1 MTFWNNSFLKEG
13 DVIMKE
19 YYKDNT
25 FTSIVFM
32 ASTAIT
38 VVILICQRESL
49 PKVVDSD
56 SLYNLLT
63 VNTIFSGFLYSML
76 GNMVEFNSR
85 EEIQE
90 KDTAGYIDKYYS
102 PVYFGLFYLIMAI
115 LLEILI
121 LFFNVTLLLKY
132 LLFIQKA
139 FSLVGIIYF
148 VISTLM
154 LRKMINKVRMK

>member
-1 MTFWNNSFLKEG
+1 
-13 DVIMKE
+13 MKQ
-19 YYKDNT
+19 YIKDNT
-25 FTSIVFM
+25 ITIIVFGV
-32 ASTAIT
+32 ST
-38 VVILICQRESL
+38 VIIVFTLIFQRESL
-49 PKVVDSD
+49 PEKIESD

-85 EEIQE
+85 KEIQE
-90 KDTAGYIDKYYS
+90 KDTAGYVDKYYS
-102 PVYFGLFYLIMAI
+102 PVYFGLFYLITAI
-115 LLEILI
+115 LVEVLI
-121 LFFNVTLLLKY
+121 LFFDVTFLLKY

-154 LRKMINKVRMK
+154 LRKMINKVRKK